1 MTETH
6 PKKLVFNHVRKQFIV
21 RDHASGPRARKT
33 FTALEDFT
41 LDVAQGEFLT
51 VVGPSGC
58 GKSTLLD
65 LLAGL
70 TTPSGGDIE
79 IDGVAITGPGSDRGV
94 VFQQYSLFPWR
105 TALSNIEFGLESRKI
120 PKAKRR
126 QIAQEYL
133 ELVGLT
139 GFGHRYPHELSG
151 GMRQRVAIARSL
163 AFDPEILLMDEPFA
177 ALDAQTRESLQDEL
191 LRIWKATGKTI
202 VFITHGIEEAIYL
215 GQRVA
220 VMTPRPGRLQE
231 VIEVDFTDNER
242 SAQDLRSSARFGEL
256 RHRVWQ
262 SLHEGDSEV
271 LIAAAPGALSEASA
285 GSIEPPTSSS
295 EASADSAP
303 LGKPTTSPEREH
315 SLV

>member
-1 MTETH
+1 MSV
-6 PKKLVFNHVRKQFIV
+6 PKLVFTNVRKQFVV
-21 RDHASGPRARKT
+21 RDPQRAGLKKT
-33 FTALEDFT
+33 FTAIEEFS
-41 LDVAQGEFLT
+41 LDVAAGEFLT

-70 TTPSGGDIE
+70 AQPSGGSIA
-79 IDGVAITGPGSDRGV
+79 IDGSAITGPGSDRGV
-94 VFQQYSLFPWR
+94 VFQQYSLLPWR
-105 TALSNIEFGLESRKI
+105 TALKNIEFGLEAKRI
-120 PKAKRR
+120 PKRHRKA
-126 QIAQEYL
+126 IAQEYL
-133 ELVGLT
+133 ELVGLE

-202 VFITHGIEEAIYL
+202 VFITHGIDEAIYL

-231 VIEVDFTDNER
+231 VIDVDFSDDER
-242 SAQDLRSSARFGEL
+242 ASGNDLRSSAHFGAL
-256 RHRVWQ
+256 RHRVWEA
-262 SLHEGDSEV
+262 LHKDDQGEPQKPQTQALPNETGRADGSGSSEIRTADNAV
-271 LIAAAPGALSEASA
+271 TEPHQEASYA
-285 GSIEPPTSSS
+285 
-295 EASADSAP
+295 
-303 LGKPTTSPEREH
+303 
-315 SLV
+315 